1 MTIADMR
8 EEIVLVVSSF
18 AKKYNINYRE
28 AWLSVYEAYEEKYHI
43 ALTIDYKMGPYKS
56 KFEFLYAYEEL
67 YGTFTKLYNLIQEL
81 K

>member
-28 AWLSVYEAYEEKYHI
+28 AWLSVYESYEDTYHI
-43 ALTIDYKMGPYKS
+43 NLTIDYKMGPYKS
-56 KFEFLYAYEEL
+56 KFEFLYAYEDL
-67 YGTFTKLYNLIQEL
+67 YKTFTKLYNLIQEL